1 MIHEFRVPFEVCTP
15 MGDGR
20 VLYVQAAGPLENDIW
35 CVAMK
40 EGGRLMHFRTDQ
52 IRLWASGTWDIK
64 KGDL

>member
-1 MIHEFRVPFEVCTP
+1 

-20 VLYVQAAGPLENDIW
+20 VLYVQAAGPLENDLW

-64 KGDL
+64 KEGQ